1 MTQSYGGTPIWPIIA
16 LSNIAQASA
25 VVGIII
31 VSRKL
36 NEQEITIPAAISAY
50 LGVTEPAMYGV
61 NLKYGFPMLCAMIG
75 VR

>member
-36 NEQEITIPAAISAY
+36 NEQKLLFRQLSLLI
-50 LGVTEPAMYGV
+50 
-61 NLKYGFPMLCAMIG
+61 
-75 VR
+75 